1 MDVDAFEAFG
11 RELRAYPS
19 MRDRLGELTM
29 PVTVIVGEGD
39 TGLRGAA
46 DILAAEIPGARLSVI
61 AGAGHSPQEDR
72 PSAWLDA
79 VNEHLGRL

>member
-1 MDVDAFEAFG
+1 
-11 RELRAYPS
+11 
-19 MRDRLGELTM
+19 
-29 PVTVIVGEGD
+29 VIVGEDD